1 MYRNLPQDI
10 RPMGTNNLNQLV
22 HHHLGSNSFDVV
34 AQVQAN
40 LPWLHDLYNKLG
52 LISAL
57 AANSESITRLG
68 QHTQTL
74 YVIAQ
79 SMPAL
84 KEIYCKLDTLT
95 KMADDIHRNK
105 EVITE
110 LNCKLSTLLGI
121 LKVSDIDNLIT
132 RYEEIE
138 EQLAN
143 TENILKRV
151 NQNKE
156 DLVTVN
162 KILVHLRAT
171 DAITLAQHTMNQN
184 DIEYASSLVQESIEL
199 GNDETINLS
208 RLESL
213 K

>member
-1 MYRNLPQDI
+1 MHRNLPQDI

-74 YVIAQ
+74 YAIAQ

-84 KEIYCKLDTLT
+84 KEIYCKLDLLESISGNLCKGT
-95 KMADDIHRNK
+95 KLN
-105 EVITE
+105 EE
-110 LNCKLSTLLGI
+110 LNDKLTILLGI
-121 LKVSDIDNLIT
+121 ISTKDIDNLIA
-132 RYEEIE
+132 RYDEVEAK
-138 EQLAN
+138 LAEAE
-143 TENILKRV
+143 TLLKTI
-151 NQNKE
+151 NQNKL
-156 DLVTVN
+156 DIQSLN
-162 KILVHLRAT
+162 KISVHLQASE
-171 DAITLAQHTMNQN
+171 AVTLAEQSLNQEDKLN
-184 DIEYASSLVQESIEL
+184 ANLLVQESIKL
-199 GNDETINLS
+199 GNDESVNQN
-208 RLESL
+208 RLEKL
-213 K
+213 

>member
-74 YVIAQ
+74 YAIAQ

-95 KMADDIHRNK
+95 KMADDIHRN
-105 EVITE
+105 EEAITE
-110 LNCKLSTLLGI
+110 LNGKLSTLLGI

-143 TENILKRV
+143 TEDVLKRV

-171 DAITLAQHTMNQN
+171 DAITLAQHTKNQN

-199 GNDETINLS
+199 GNDETINLN

-213 K
+213 

>member
-74 YVIAQ
+74 YAIAQ

-84 KEIYCKLDTLT
+84 KEIYCKLYTLT

-110 LNCKLSTLLGI
+110 LNGKLSTLLGI

-143 TENILKRV
+143 TEDVLKRV

-162 KILVHLRAT
+162 KILIHLRAT

-199 GNDETINLS
+199 GNDETINLN

-213 K
+213 

>member
-74 YVIAQ
+74 YAIAQ
-79 SMPAL
+79 SMHAL

-95 KMADDIHRNK
+95 KMADDIHCNE

-143 TENILKRV
+143 TEDVLKRV

-171 DAITLAQHTMNQN
+171 DAITLAQHTKNQN
-184 DIEYASSLVQESIEL
+184 DVEYASSLVQKSIEL

-213 K
+213 

>member
-40 LPWLHDLYNKLG
+40 LPWLHDLYSKLG

-74 YVIAQ
+74 YAIAQ
-79 SMPAL
+79 SMTAL

-95 KMADDIHRNK
+95 KMADDIHCNE

-143 TENILKRV
+143 TEDVLKRV
-151 NQNKE
+151 NQNTE

-171 DAITLAQHTMNQN
+171 DAITLAQHTKNQN
-184 DIEYASSLVQESIEL
+184 DIEYASSLVQESIKL

-213 K
+213 

>member
-74 YVIAQ
+74 YAIAQ

-95 KMADDIHRNK
+95 KMTDDIQRNK
-105 EVITE
+105 EVNIE
-110 LNCKLSTLLGI
+110 LNCKLNTLLGI

-138 EQLAN
+138 KQLAN
-143 TENILKRV
+143 TEDILKRV

-213 K
+213 

>member
-74 YVIAQ
+74 YAIAQ

-95 KMADDIHRNK
+95 KMADDIHCNE

-138 EQLAN
+138 KQLAN
-143 TENILKRV
+143 TEDILKRV

-213 K
+213 

>member
-40 LPWLHDLYNKLG
+40 LPWLHDLYSKLG

-74 YVIAQ
+74 YAIAQ
-79 SMPAL
+79 SMTAL

-95 KMADDIHRNK
+95 KMADDIHCNE

-143 TENILKRV
+143 TEDVLKRV
-151 NQNKE
+151 NQNTE
-156 DLVTVN
+156 DLVKVN

-171 DAITLAQHTMNQN
+171 DAITLAQHTKNQN
-184 DIEYASSLVQESIEL
+184 DIEYASSLVQESIKL
-199 GNDETINLS
+199 GNDETINLN

-213 K
+213 

>member
-22 HHHLGSNSFDVV
+22 HHHLGSASFDVV

-74 YVIAQ
+74 YVIAK

-84 KEIYCKLDTLT
+84 KEIYCKLDLLESISGNLCKST
-95 KMADDIHRNK
+95 KIN
-105 EVITE
+105 EE
-110 LNCKLSTLLGI
+110 LNDKLTILLGI
-121 LKVSDIDNLIT
+121 ISTKDIDNLIA
-132 RYEEIE
+132 RYDEVEAK
-138 EQLAN
+138 LAEAE
-143 TENILKRV
+143 TLLKTI
-151 NQNKE
+151 NQNKL
-156 DLVTVN
+156 DIQSLN
-162 KILVHLRAT
+162 KISVHLQASE
-171 DAITLAQHTMNQN
+171 AVTLAEQSLNQEDKLN
-184 DIEYASSLVQESIEL
+184 ASLLVQESIKL
-199 GNDETINLS
+199 GNDESVNQN
-208 RLESL
+208 RLGKL
-213 K
+213 

>member
-74 YVIAQ
+74 YAIAQ

-95 KMADDIHRNK
+95 KMADDIHYNE

-110 LNCKLSTLLGI
+110 LNSKLSTLLGI

-143 TENILKRV
+143 TENVLKIV
-151 NQNKE
+151 NQNKK

-162 KILVHLRAT
+162 KILIHLKAT
-171 DAITLAQHTMNQN
+171 DAITLAQHTKNRN

-213 K
+213 

>member
-74 YVIAQ
+74 YAIAQ

-105 EVITE
+105 EATTE

-143 TENILKRV
+143 TEDVLKRV

-199 GNDETINLS
+199 GNDETINLN

-213 K
+213 

>member
-40 LPWLHDLYNKLG
+40 LPWLHDLYSKLG

-74 YVIAQ
+74 YAIAQ
-79 SMPAL
+79 SMAAL

-95 KMADDIHRNK
+95 KMADDIHCNE
-105 EVITE
+105 EVIRE
-110 LNCKLSTLLGI
+110 LNCKLNTLLGI

-143 TENILKRV
+143 TEDVLKRV
-151 NQNKE
+151 NQNTE

-171 DAITLAQHTMNQN
+171 DAITLAQHTKNQN
-184 DIEYASSLVQESIEL
+184 DIEYASSLVQESIKL

-213 K
+213 

>member
-74 YVIAQ
+74 YAIAQ

-84 KEIYCKLDTLT
+84 KEIYCKLDTLA
-95 KMADDIHRNK
+95 KMADDIHCNE

-143 TENILKRV
+143 TENVLKIV
-151 NQNKE
+151 NQNKK

-162 KILVHLRAT
+162 KILIHLKAT
-171 DAITLAQHTMNQN
+171 DAITLAQHTKNWN

-213 K
+213 

>member
-40 LPWLHDLYNKLG
+40 LPWLHDLYSKLG

-74 YVIAQ
+74 YAIAQ
-79 SMPAL
+79 SMTAL

-95 KMADDIHRNK
+95 KMADDIHCNE

-121 LKVSDIDNLIT
+121 LKVADIDNLIT

-143 TENILKRV
+143 TEDVLKRV
-151 NQNKE
+151 NQNTE
-156 DLVTVN
+156 DLVKVN

-171 DAITLAQHTMNQN
+171 DAITLAQHTKNQN
-184 DIEYASSLVQESIEL
+184 DIEYASSLVQESIKL

-213 K
+213 

>member
-74 YVIAQ
+74 YAIAQ

-110 LNCKLSTLLGI
+110 LNGKLSTLLGI

-143 TENILKRV
+143 TEDVLKRV

-162 KILVHLRAT
+162 KILIHLRAT

-184 DIEYASSLVQESIEL
+184 DIEYASSLIQESIEL
-199 GNDETINLS
+199 GNDETINLN

-213 K
+213 

>member
-22 HHHLGSNSFDVV
+22 HHHLGSASFDVV

-74 YVIAQ
+74 YAIAQ

-95 KMADDIHRNK
+95 KIADDIHCN
-105 EVITE
+105 EEAITE

-143 TENILKRV
+143 TEDVLKRV

-171 DAITLAQHTMNQN
+171 DAITLAQHTKNQN

-199 GNDETINLS
+199 GNDETVNLS

-213 K
+213 

>member
-40 LPWLHDLYNKLG
+40 LPWLHDLYSKLG

-68 QHTQTL
+68 QHTQTF
-74 YVIAQ
+74 YAIAQ

-95 KMADDIHRNK
+95 KMADDIHCN
-105 EVITE
+105 EEAITE
-110 LNCKLSTLLGI
+110 LNCKLSTVLGI

-171 DAITLAQHTMNQN
+171 DAITLAQHTKNQN

-213 K
+213 

>member
-10 RPMGTNNLNQLV
+10 RPIGTNNLNQLV
-22 HHHLGSNSFDVV
+22 HHHLGSASFDVV

-84 KEIYCKLDTLT
+84 KEIYCKLDLLESISGNLCKST
-95 KMADDIHRNK
+95 KIN
-105 EVITE
+105 EE
-110 LNCKLSTLLGI
+110 LNNKLTILLGI
-121 LKVSDIDNLIT
+121 ISTKDIDNLIA
-132 RYEEIE
+132 RYDEVEAK
-138 EQLAN
+138 LAEAE
-143 TENILKRV
+143 TLLKTI
-151 NQNKE
+151 NQNKL
-156 DLVTVN
+156 DIQSLN
-162 KILVHLRAT
+162 KISVHLQASE
-171 DAITLAQHTMNQN
+171 AVTLAEQSLSQEDKLNAN
-184 DIEYASSLVQESIEL
+184 LLVQESIKL
-199 GNDETINLS
+199 GNDESVNQN
-208 RLESL
+208 RLGKL
-213 K
+213 

>member
-34 AQVQAN
+34 AHVQAN

-74 YVIAQ
+74 YAIAQ

-95 KMADDIHRNK
+95 KMADDIHCNE

-143 TENILKRV
+143 TEDVLKKV

-162 KILVHLRAT
+162 KILIHLRAT
-171 DAITLAQHTMNQN
+171 DAITLAQHTKNQN
-184 DIEYASSLVQESIEL
+184 DVEYASSLVQKSIEL

-213 K
+213 

>member
-74 YVIAQ
+74 YAIAQ

-95 KMADDIHRNK
+95 KMADDIHCNE

-143 TENILKRV
+143 TEDVLKKV

-162 KILVHLRAT
+162 KILTHLRAT
-171 DAITLAQHTMNQN
+171 DAITLAQHTKNQN
-184 DIEYASSLVQESIEL
+184 DVEYASSLVQKSIEL

-213 K
+213 

>member
-22 HHHLGSNSFDVV
+22 HHHLGSQSFDVV

-74 YVIAQ
+74 YAIAQ

-95 KMADDIHRNK
+95 KMADDIHCN
-105 EVITE
+105 EEAITE

-143 TENILKRV
+143 TEDVLKRV

-213 K
+213 

>member
-40 LPWLHDLYNKLG
+40 LPWLHDLYSKLG

-74 YVIAQ
+74 YAIAQ
-79 SMPAL
+79 SMTAL

-95 KMADDIHRNK
+95 KMADDIHCN
-105 EVITE
+105 EEAITE

-121 LKVSDIDNLIT
+121 LNVSDIDNLIT
-132 RYEEIE
+132 RYEKIE

-143 TENILKRV
+143 TEDVLKRV

-171 DAITLAQHTMNQN
+171 DAITLAQHTKNQN
-184 DIEYASSLVQESIEL
+184 DVEYASSLVQESIEL

-213 K
+213 

>member
-74 YVIAQ
+74 YAIAQ

-95 KMADDIHRNK
+95 KMADDIHCNE

-143 TENILKRV
+143 TEDVLNRV

-162 KILVHLRAT
+162 KILIHLRAT
-171 DAITLAQHTMNQN
+171 DAITLAQHTKNQN
-184 DIEYASSLVQESIEL
+184 DVEYASSLVQKSIEL

-213 K
+213 

>member
-74 YVIAQ
+74 YAIAQ

-95 KMADDIHRNK
+95 KIADDIHCN
-105 EVITE
+105 EEAITE

-143 TENILKRV
+143 TEDVLKRV

-171 DAITLAQHTMNQN
+171 DAITLAQHTKNQN

-199 GNDETINLS
+199 GNDETVNLS

-213 K
+213 

>member
-1 MYRNLPQDI
+1 MYRNLPQDT

-22 HHHLGSNSFDVV
+22 HHHLGSASFDVV

-84 KEIYCKLDTLT
+84 KEIYCKLDLLESISGNLCKGT
-95 KMADDIHRNK
+95 KLN
-105 EVITE
+105 EE
-110 LNCKLSTLLGI
+110 LNDKLTILLGI
-121 LKVSDIDNLIT
+121 ISTKDIDNLIA
-132 RYEEIE
+132 RYDEVEAK
-138 EQLAN
+138 LAEAE
-143 TENILKRV
+143 TLLKTI
-151 NQNKE
+151 NQNKL
-156 DLVTVN
+156 DIQSLN
-162 KILVHLRAT
+162 KISVHLQASE
-171 DAITLAQHTMNQN
+171 AVTLAEQSLNQEDKLN
-184 DIEYASSLVQESIEL
+184 ANLLVQESIKL
-199 GNDETINLS
+199 GNDESVNQN
-208 RLESL
+208 RLGKL
-213 K
+213 

>member
-74 YVIAQ
+74 YAIAQ

-95 KMADDIHRNK
+95 KMADDIHCNE

-138 EQLAN
+138 EQLTN
-143 TENILKRV
+143 TEDVLKRV

-162 KILVHLRAT
+162 KILIHLRAT
-171 DAITLAQHTMNQN
+171 DAITLAQHTKNQN
-184 DIEYASSLVQESIEL
+184 DVEYASSLVQKSIEL

-213 K
+213 

>member
-22 HHHLGSNSFDVV
+22 HHHLGSQSFDVV

-74 YVIAQ
+74 YAIAQ

-95 KMADDIHRNK
+95 KMADDIHRN
-105 EVITE
+105 EEAITE
-110 LNCKLSTLLGI
+110 LNGKLSTLLGI

-143 TENILKRV
+143 TEDVLKRV

-199 GNDETINLS
+199 GNDETINLN

-213 K
+213 

>member
-74 YVIAQ
+74 YAIAQ

-95 KMADDIHRNK
+95 KMADDIHCN
-105 EVITE
+105 EEAITE

-143 TENILKRV
+143 TEDVLKKV

-162 KILVHLRAT
+162 KILIHLRAT
-171 DAITLAQHTMNQN
+171 DAITLAQHTKNQN
-184 DIEYASSLVQESIEL
+184 DVEYASSLVQKSIEL

-213 K
+213 

>member
-74 YVIAQ
+74 YAIAQ

-95 KMADDIHRNK
+95 KMADDIHCNE

-143 TENILKRV
+143 TEDVLKRV

-162 KILVHLRAT
+162 KILIHLRAT
-171 DAITLAQHTMNQN
+171 DAITLAQHTKNQN
-184 DIEYASSLVQESIEL
+184 DVEYASSLVQESIEL

-213 K
+213 

>member
-40 LPWLHDLYNKLG
+40 LPWLHDLYSKLG

-74 YVIAQ
+74 YAIAQ
-79 SMPAL
+79 SMTAL

-95 KMADDIHRNK
+95 KMADDIHCNE

-143 TENILKRV
+143 TENVLKRV
-151 NQNKE
+151 NQNTE

-171 DAITLAQHTMNQN
+171 DAITLAQHTKNQN
-184 DIEYASSLVQESIEL
+184 DIEYASSLVQESIKL

-213 K
+213 

>member
-74 YVIAQ
+74 YAIAQ

-84 KEIYCKLDTLT
+84 KEIYCKLNTLT
-95 KMADDIHRNK
+95 KIADDIHCN
-105 EVITE
+105 EEAITE
-110 LNCKLSTLLGI
+110 LNCKLDTLLGI

-143 TENILKRV
+143 TENVLKRV

-171 DAITLAQHTMNQN
+171 DAITLAQHTKNQN
-184 DIEYASSLVQESIEL
+184 DIEYASYLVQESIEL
-199 GNDETINLS
+199 GNDETVNLS

-213 K
+213 

>member
-74 YVIAQ
+74 YAIAQ

-95 KMADDIHRNK
+95 KMVDDIHRNE
-105 EVITE
+105 EVTKE
-110 LNCKLSTLLGI
+110 LNCKLSTLLEI
-121 LKVSDIDNLIT
+121 LTVSDIDNLIT

-143 TENILKRV
+143 TEDLLKRV

-162 KILVHLRAT
+162 KILFHLRAT

-184 DIEYASSLVQESIEL
+184 DIEYAFSLVQESIKL
-199 GNDETINLS
+199 CNDETINLS

-213 K
+213 

>member
-40 LPWLHDLYNKLG
+40 LPWLHDLYSKLG

-74 YVIAQ
+74 YAIAQ
-79 SMPAL
+79 SMTAL

-95 KMADDIHRNK
+95 KMADDIHCNE

-110 LNCKLSTLLGI
+110 LNCKLNTLLGI

-143 TENILKRV
+143 TEDVLKRV
-151 NQNKE
+151 NQNTE
-156 DLVTVN
+156 DLVKVN

-171 DAITLAQHTMNQN
+171 DAITLAQHTKNQN
-184 DIEYASSLVQESIEL
+184 DIEYASSLVQESIKL

-213 K
+213 

>member
-74 YVIAQ
+74 YAIAQ
-79 SMPAL
+79 SMTAL

-95 KMADDIHRNK
+95 KMADDIHCN
-105 EVITE
+105 EEAITE

-143 TENILKRV
+143 TENVLERV

-162 KILVHLRAT
+162 KILAHLIAT
-171 DAITLAQHTMNQN
+171 DAITLAQHTKNQN
-184 DIEYASSLVQESIEL
+184 DIEYASYLVQESIEL
-199 GNDETINLS
+199 CNDETINLS
-208 RLESL
+208 RLESM
-213 K
+213 

>member
-22 HHHLGSNSFDVV
+22 HHHLGSQSFDVV

-40 LPWLHDLYNKLG
+40 LPWLHDLYSKLG

-74 YVIAQ
+74 YAIAQ
-79 SMPAL
+79 SMTAL

-95 KMADDIHRNK
+95 KMADDIHCNE

-143 TENILKRV
+143 TEDVLKRV
-151 NQNKE
+151 NQNTE

-171 DAITLAQHTMNQN
+171 DAITLAQHTKNQN
-184 DIEYASSLVQESIEL
+184 DIEYASSLVQESIKL

-213 K
+213 